1 MLLALPG
8 PVGLIIVQIIRHEI
22 FREVLKAAIIVVI
35 RKKTVES
42 ISREGRYYY
51 GCLLSCYLLIL

>member
-35 RKKTVES
+35 RKK
-42 ISREGRYYY
+42 
-51 GCLLSCYLLIL
+51 L